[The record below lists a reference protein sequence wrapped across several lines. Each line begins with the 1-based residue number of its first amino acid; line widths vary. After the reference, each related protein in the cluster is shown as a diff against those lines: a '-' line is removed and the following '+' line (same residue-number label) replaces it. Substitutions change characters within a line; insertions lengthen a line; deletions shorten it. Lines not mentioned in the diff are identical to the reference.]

1 MVIVEKSMSNPGEQE
16 RIEAN
21 LDIIR
26 TYLKNKFLNYT
37 LKEVSGLN
45 EYHMFIVTNVEL
57 YESYKL
63 KVSGPRLSDQSNT
76 PAKTQAELDSY
87 DVVRRMIEANGDYFY
102 WC

>member
-1 MVIVEKSMSNPGEQE
+1 MVIVEKSMSHPGEQE
-16 RIEAN
+16 RIEIN

-57 YESYKL
+57 YETYKL

-76 PAKTQAELDSY
+76 SAKIRAELESD
-87 DVVRRMIEANGDYFY
+87 DVARRMIEANGDYFY
-102 WC
+102 WD

>member
-1 MVIVEKSMSNPGEQE
+1 MSDPREQE

-26 TYLKNKFLNYT
+26 TYLKDKFPSYT

-57 YESYKL
+57 YETYKL

-76 PAKTQAELDSY
+76 SAKIQAGLDRD
-87 DVVRRMIEANGDYFY
+87 DVARRMIEANGDYYY
-102 WC
+102 WA